1 MIKGFI
7 KKIFLIFVVA
17 YLDYKIAFGLS
28 KIYVVLP
35 LTFLVYSFFLYRSVN
50 NIGPFESFLTG
61 LLVDLITNSY
71 FGHNAILF
79 CFASYLIDTYSN
91 TFKLFSY
98 LQICIFFGVSATAYV
113 GFTQIILNLYNFSY
127 MTLFISAIFNISFC
141 IFVAMLSVY
150 FPVSY
155 THLRAHET

>member
-1 MIKGFI
+1 MIISFI
-7 KKIFLIFVVA
+7 KKVFLVILVS
-17 YLDYKIAFGLS
+17 YLEYKISYGLS
-28 KIYVVLP
+28 KIYVMLP
-35 LTFLVYSFFLYRSVN
+35 LTFLAYSFFLYKSDD
-50 NIGPFESFLTG
+50 NIGPFESFITG
-61 LLVDLITNSY
+61 LFVDLITNTY

-150 FPVSY
+150 FPQIAG
-155 THLRAHET
+155 RKM

>member
-1 MIKGFI
+1 MIKSFI
-7 KKIFLIFVVA
+7 KKIFLIFIVA

-35 LTFLVYSFFLYRSVN
+35 LTFLVYAFFLYRSVN

-127 MTLFISAIFNISFC
+127 ITLFISAIFNISFC

-150 FPVSY
+150 FPQIAG
-155 THLRAHET
+155 RKM

>member
-7 KKIFLIFVVA
+7 KKVFLIFVVA

-127 MTLFISAIFNISFC
+127 ITLFISAIFNISFC

-150 FPVSY
+150 FPQIAG
-155 THLRAHET
+155 RKM